1 MTALLIGNVG
11 AIGDARQMAEY
22 RAKVV
27 RTLEMHGA
35 WFVVRGGES
44 TALEGDWRPGHLSL
58 IAFPS
63 ADHARRWY
71 SSPEYREIVPLR
83 DGTEYQLILVDGLG
97 DDAVAGPK

>member
-11 AIGDARQMAEY
+11 IIGDEKRMAEY

-27 RTLEMHGA
+27 RTLERHGA
-35 WFVVRGGES
+35 WFVVRGGEF
-44 TALEGDWRPGHLSL
+44 TVLEGDWQPGHLSL
-58 IAFPS
+58 IGFPS

-83 DGTEYQLILVDGLG
+83 EGTEYHLILVDGVTG
-97 DDAVAGPK
+97 EAMADPA